1 LFCYH
6 TIQLLSNA
14 GQNDPATTLREFAEN
29 FLTLSI
35 EEQTLFN
42 TQTRRQIYEYSLQ

>member
-1 LFCYH
+1 
-6 TIQLLSNA
+6 
-14 GQNDPATTLREFAEN
+14 
-29 FLTLSI
+29 I

>member
-1 LFCYH
+1 
-6 TIQLLSNA
+6 
-14 GQNDPATTLREFAEN
+14 
-29 FLTLSI
+29 FLTLPV

>member
-1 LFCYH
+1 V
-6 TIQLLSNA
+6 
-14 GQNDPATTLREFAEN
+14 
-29 FLTLSI
+29 

>member
-1 LFCYH
+1 
-6 TIQLLSNA
+6 
-14 GQNDPATTLREFAEN
+14 
-29 FLTLSI
+29 LTLSI

>member
-1 LFCYH
+1 
-6 TIQLLSNA
+6 
-14 GQNDPATTLREFAEN
+14 
-29 FLTLSI
+29 LTLSV

>member
-1 LFCYH
+1 
-6 TIQLLSNA
+6 
-14 GQNDPATTLREFAEN
+14 
-29 FLTLSI
+29 

>member
-1 LFCYH
+1 
-6 TIQLLSNA
+6 
-14 GQNDPATTLREFAEN
+14 
-29 FLTLSI
+29 TLSI

>member
-1 LFCYH
+1 
-6 TIQLLSNA
+6 LSV
-14 GQNDPATTLREFAEN
+14 
-29 FLTLSI
+29 

>member
-1 LFCYH
+1 
-6 TIQLLSNA
+6 SV
-14 GQNDPATTLREFAEN
+14 
-29 FLTLSI
+29 

>member
-1 LFCYH
+1 
-6 TIQLLSNA
+6 
-14 GQNDPATTLREFAEN
+14 N
-29 FLTLSI
+29 FLTLSV

>member
-1 LFCYH
+1 
-6 TIQLLSNA
+6 
-14 GQNDPATTLREFAEN
+14 
-29 FLTLSI
+29 FLTLSV